1 MLFRALADLVVL
13 THLAFIVFVILGGL
27 LALRWRWVAWVQVP
41 AALWGAVI
49 EVGGWI
55 CPLTP
60 LENGLRERA
69 GVAGYAGG
77 FVEHYVLPAVYPGS
91 LTRGVQIF
99 LAVGVVV
106 ANGLIYFVVWR
117 RAGRRP
123 RAPGS
128 GG

>member
-1 MLFRALADLVVL
+1 MFYRVLADLVVL
-13 THLAFIVFVILGGL
+13 THLAFIVFVVVGGL
-27 LALRWRWVAWVQVP
+27 LALRWRWLPWVQVP

-69 GVAGYAGG
+69 GAAGYAGG
-77 FVEHYVLPAVYPGS
+77 FVEHYVLPVVYPGS

-99 LAVGVVV
+99 LAVVVVV
-106 ANGLIYFVVWR
+106 ANGVIYFLVWR
-117 RAGRRP
+117 RAVRR
-123 RAPGS
+123 
-128 GG
+128 

>member
-1 MLFRALADLVVL
+1 MSFRALADLVVL

-27 LALRWRWVAWVQVP
+27 LALRWRWVPWVQVP

-69 GVAGYAGG
+69 GAAGYAGG
-77 FVEHYVLPAVYPGS
+77 FVEHYVLPVVYPGS

-99 LAVGVVV
+99 LAVVVVV
-106 ANGLIYFVVWR
+106 ANALIYFVVWR
-117 RAGRRP
+117 RAVRR
-123 RAPGS
+123 RRG
-128 GG
+128 